1 MKHVLFAT
9 LFAAAPLLV
18 FSQNN
23 RIAKPGKPQ
32 AAAVDYFLKL
42 DGIDGE
48 STDAKCRECIHIESF
63 SWGASNPSTSAHG
76 SGGGAGKV
84 SVHDISITKMN
95 DKSSPDLMQAAATG
109 QHIKEAKLTCRKAGG
124 DQQEYLTYTLENVL
138 VSSYSSTK
146 NDGNRSGNGGSGG
159 ILFGSGGK
167 GGDGS
172 AAPTDSFSLNFE
184 KIKFEWT
191 DASGKVKNLGAGQ
204 TPQSVL
210 EKFLK
215 K

>member
-1 MKHVLFAT
+1 MKHVLFAI
-9 LFAAAPLLV
+9 LLAVAPLLA

-32 AAAVDYFLKL
+32 AAAVDYFLKI
-42 DGIDGE
+42 DGVDGE

-63 SWGASNPSTSAHG
+63 SWGTTNPSATGAHG
-76 SGGGAGKV
+76 AGGGGGAGKV

-95 DKSSPDLMQAAATG
+95 DKSSPDLMQAAASG

-138 VSSYSSTK
+138 VSSYST
-146 NDGNRSGNGGSGG
+146 SGQGSS
-159 ILFGSGGK
+159 SGRPME
-167 GGDGS
+167 S
-172 AAPTDSFSLNFE
+172 LSLNFT
-184 KIKFEWT
+184 KVTFQWT

-210 EKFLK
+210 DKFLK